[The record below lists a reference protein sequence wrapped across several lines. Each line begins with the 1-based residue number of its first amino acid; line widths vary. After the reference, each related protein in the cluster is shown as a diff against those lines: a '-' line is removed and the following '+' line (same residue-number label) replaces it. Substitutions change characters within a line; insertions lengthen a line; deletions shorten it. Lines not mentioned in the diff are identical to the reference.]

1 MEEDLIQGSITGADG
16 TKNLRTVQITI
27 LGEEVREN
35 LEHVEPYGFT
45 SEPFTDGKTDAI
57 ALNLNKELS
66 HGVVIAIADRRY
78 RIKNMEQGEVA
89 IYDDKG
95 RTVFLHREGIEIN
108 GVDSPINIHTT
119 GNIYINSSATV
130 NVDAKEVN
138 ITSPSNNV
146 NGPLKVTG
154 LITGQGGL
162 AISGGDGASVT
173 GTIHATGDITA
184 GSISLQNHIHGGVEA
199 GGADTSKAK

>member
-108 GVDSPINIHTT
+108 GVYSPINIHTT

-162 AISGGDGASVT
+162 AISGGDGANVT

-184 GSISLQNHIHGGVEA
+184 GNISLQNHVHGGVES